1 MIDVPAIRE
10 FIEDT
15 VAKYYQQ
22 LHVTKVPVPIVL
34 YGLKDAPKG
43 VKTDSTAKKY
53 KQYAAVSLFNPSNF
67 KKPSYIVLN
76 LPWHKSLV
84 ELEDTLAHELLHMRF
99 PKMDCDDF
107 QFYKLLGMALMGK
120 EFKHRKT

>member
-1 MIDVPAIRE
+1 MRDLPAVRE
-10 FIEDT
+10 WIECT

-22 LHVTKVPVPIVL
+22 LHITKIPVPIIL

-43 VKTDSTAKKY
+43 VKSDSTAKKY
-53 KQYAAVSLFNPSNF
+53 KQFAAVSLFNPSNF

-76 LPWHKSLV
+76 LPWHKSITV
-84 ELEDTLAHELLHMRF
+84 LEDTIVHELLHMRF
-99 PKMDCDDF
+99 PKMDCDDY

-120 EFKHRKT
+120 TFRDKK